1 MSEVENT
8 QKEAIDLATI
18 SPELKKV
25 IEFESVPEEM
35 WHMLVSVHEVAEVAV
50 RESWDEMPASAQKVL
65 DNFEQ
70 FHALV
75 SLSQSYAGYDFM
87 AEFETIEL
95 PENMDEDAQAE
106 YRSQLLD
113 QVLHNCVKDLV
124 KQIKKARRDPIMKR
138 ELAEIFKK

>member
-8 QKEAIDLATI
+8 KKEVIDLATI

-35 WHMLVSVHEVAEVAV
+35 WHMLVSVHEVAESAV
-50 RESWDEMPASAQKVL
+50 RESWDEMPGSAQQVL

-87 AEFETIEL
+87 SEFESIEL
-95 PENMDEDAQAE
+95 PENMDDEAKSE

-113 QVLHNCVKDLV
+113 QVLHNCVKDLT
-124 KQIKKARRDPIMKR
+124 KQIKKARRDPIMRR
-138 ELAEIFKK
+138 ELADIFKK

>member
-8 QKEAIDLATI
+8 QKETVDLDTI

-25 IEFESVPEEM
+25 IEFESVPKEM
-35 WHMLVSVHEVAEVAV
+35 WHMLTSIHEVSEIAV
-50 RESWDEMPASAQKVL
+50 RASWDEMPGSAQKVL

-87 AEFETIEL
+87 AEFETIDL
-95 PENMDEDAQAE
+95 PENMDEEAKAE
-106 YRSQLLD
+106 YRSELLD
-113 QVLHNCVKDLV
+113 QVLHNCVRDLA
-124 KQIKKARRDPIMKR
+124 KQIKKARRDPIMRR